1 MVRLYMKH
9 FDTLVFNKQTYE
21 KELAEFE
28 QFLNKTTTLH
38 EQADILPFF
47 RDRRHLSARISNVVS
62 GFYQADKLA
71 YEYDLFGDFVCDLVV
86 SNSQTNEYCFVEFE
100 NATVD
105 SIFTKKKGR
114 YESYY
119 TCRFEQGYSQIADW
133 FYQLSDVSE
142 SQITKRFDN
151 PRINYYG
158 VLIIGRSNFLSDNE
172 QKRLAWRRRHFVVNS
187 QHILI
192 YTFDQLLSFLKNI
205 PTH

>member
-1 MVRLYMKH
+1 MKH
-9 FDTLVFNKQTYE
+9 FDTLVFDQTTYE
-21 KELAEFE
+21 RELAEFE
-28 QFLNKTTTLH
+28 QLLSNTTTLH

-47 RDRRHLSARISNVVS
+47 KDRKHLSARISRIVTGLNQV
-62 GFYQADKLA
+62 DKIA

-86 SNSQTNEYCFVEFE
+86 GNSQTHEYCFVEFE

-119 TCRFEQGYSQIADW
+119 TCRFEQGYSQVADW
-133 FYQLSDVSE
+133 FYQLNDVSE
-142 SQITKRFDN
+142 SQITKRFDKA
-151 PRINYYG
+151 RINYYG
-158 VLIIGRSNFLSDNE
+158 ILIIGRSAFLSDNE

-192 YTFDQLLSFLKNI
+192 YTFDQLLDLLKNI
-205 PTH
+205 PLH

>member
-1 MVRLYMKH
+1 MKH
-9 FDTLVFNKQTYE
+9 FDTLVFDQTTYE
-21 KELAEFE
+21 RELAEFE
-28 QFLNKTTTLH
+28 QLLSNTTTLH

-47 RDRRHLSARISNVVS
+47 KDRKHLSARISRIVTGLNQV
-62 GFYQADKLA
+62 DKIA

-86 SNSQTNEYCFVEFE
+86 GNSQTHEYCFVEFE

-119 TCRFEQGYSQIADW
+119 TCRFEQGYSQVADW
-133 FYQLSDVSE
+133 FYQLNDVSE
-142 SQITKRFDN
+142 SQIAKRFN
-151 PRINYYG
+151 KARINYYG
-158 VLIIGRSNFLSDNE
+158 ILIIGRSAFLSENE

-192 YTFDQLLSFLKNI
+192 YTFDQLLDLLKNI
-205 PTH
+205 PLH

>member
-1 MVRLYMKH
+1 MKH
-9 FDTLVFNKQTYE
+9 FDTLVFDQQTYE
-21 KELAEFE
+21 RELAELE
-28 QFLNKTTTLH
+28 QFLNKTNTLH

-47 RDRRHLSARISNVVS
+47 RDRKHLSARVGNVVNS
-62 GFYQADKLA
+62 IKHADKIA
-71 YEYDLFGDFVCDLVV
+71 YEYDIFGDFVCDLVV
-86 SNSQTNEYCFVEFE
+86 GNSQTHEYCFVEFE

-133 FYQLSDVSE
+133 FYQLTDVSE
-142 SQITKRFDN
+142 SQMTKRFDK

-158 VLIIGRSNFLSDNE
+158 VLIIGRNAFLSENE
-172 QKRLAWRRRHFVVNS
+172 QKRLIWRRRNFVVNS

-192 YTFDQLLSFLKNI
+192 YTFDELLSFLKNI
-205 PTH
+205 H

>member
-1 MVRLYMKH
+1 MKH
-9 FDTLVFNKQTYE
+9 FDTLVFDQKAYE
-21 KELAEFE
+21 RELAEFE

-47 RDRRHLSARISNVVS
+47 RDRKQLSARIGRFATGLNHV
-62 GFYQADKLA
+62 DRIA

-86 SNSQTNEYCFVEFE
+86 GNSETSDYCFIEFE

-119 TCRFEQGYSQIADW
+119 TCRFEQGYSQVADW
-133 FYQLSDVSE
+133 FYQLNDVSD

-158 VLIIGRSNFLSDNE
+158 MLVIGRSAFLSENE
-172 QKRLAWRRRHFVVNS
+172 KKRLAWRRRHFVVHS
-187 QHILI
+187 ERILI
-192 YTFDQLLSFLKNI
+192 YTFDQLLSVLKNLNE
-205 PTH
+205 H